1 MRVADRSVG
10 HLQYSDRSVA
20 LSRLIDAGAISFMLE
35 RMPTSPVLVVDDN
48 PDTRDAISRLLQI
61 RGYPVVTAKDGWEA
75 LTYLQEGGR
84 ASLIILDLYMP
95 RFDGRRFRDAQLRD
109 DALARIPVVV
119 FTVAVGE
126 TLPDVACV
134 VRKNDP
140 AALLGSVERA
150 LGTLDS

>member
-1 MRVADRSVG
+1 
-10 HLQYSDRSVA
+10 
-20 LSRLIDAGAISFMLE
+20 MLE
-35 RMPTSPVLVVDDN
+35 RMPTDPVLVVDDN

-75 LTYLQEGGR
+75 LAYLQEGGR
-84 ASLIILDLYMP
+84 ASLIILDLNMP
-95 RFDGRRFRDAQLRD
+95 RFDGRLFRAAQLRD
-109 DALARIPVVV
+109 DDLARIPVIV

-126 TLPDVACV
+126 TLPDVVGV

-150 LGTLDS
+150 LAAAH

>member
-1 MRVADRSVG
+1 
-10 HLQYSDRSVA
+10 
-20 LSRLIDAGAISFMLE
+20 
-35 RMPTSPVLVVDDN
+35 VDDN

-75 LTYLQEGGR
+75 LEYLQEGGR
-84 ASLIILDLYMP
+84 ASLIILDLNMP

-109 DALARIPVVV
+109 DALARIPVIV

-126 TLPDVACV
+126 TLPDVAGV

-150 LGTLDS
+150 LGALD